1 MASLSSKVKQY
12 CANNGVASVD
22 FMTDV
27 LLQDDSNGQGP
38 YIKEWN
44 ISSVAKP
51 TDEQLNAVDS
61 AADLEERQNAVR
73 NEEGFTGNP
82 ASTDTFFGI
91 VLGNTFDIGKPTDA
105 TVGAASLS
113 TDFFVKNAQTL
124 TTLSMAGSTNGA
136 MVGPVTISGTIT
148 IPSGSTFVIL

>member
-12 CANNGVASVD
+12 CANNGVAEVD

-38 YIKEWN
+38 YIKTWN
-44 ISSVAKP
+44 VSGVAQP

-73 NEEGFTGNP
+73 ATRRSAYGDLGSQLDMQYWDNVNGTTTWKDHVAKVKTDNP
-82 ASTDTFFGI
+82 I
-91 VLGNTFDIGKPTDA
+91 PTE
-105 TVGAASLS
+105 
-113 TDFFVKNAQTL
+113 
-124 TTLSMAGSTNGA
+124 
-136 MVGPVTISGTIT
+136 
-148 IPSGSTFVIL
+148 

>member
-12 CANNGVASVD
+12 CANNGVAEVD
-22 FMTDV
+22 FTKDV

-44 ISSVAKP
+44 ISSVAQP

-73 NEEGFTGNP
+73 ATRRNAYGNIGDQLDMQYHDSVDGT
-82 ASTDTFFGI
+82 STWKDHVAKVKTDNPI
-91 VLGNTFDIGKPTDA
+91 PTE
-105 TVGAASLS
+105 
-113 TDFFVKNAQTL
+113 
-124 TTLSMAGSTNGA
+124 
-136 MVGPVTISGTIT
+136 
-148 IPSGSTFVIL
+148 

>member
-12 CANNGVASVD
+12 CANNGVANVD

-38 YIKEWN
+38 YIKTWN
-44 ISSVAKP
+44 VSGVAQP

-73 NEEGFTGNP
+73 ATRRSAYGDLGSQLDMQYWDNVNGTTTWKDHVAKVKSDNP
-82 ASTDTFFGI
+82 I
-91 VLGNTFDIGKPTDA
+91 PTE
-105 TVGAASLS
+105 
-113 TDFFVKNAQTL
+113 
-124 TTLSMAGSTNGA
+124 
-136 MVGPVTISGTIT
+136 
-148 IPSGSTFVIL
+148 

>member
-12 CANNGVASVD
+12 CANNGVAEVD
-22 FMTDV
+22 FMKDV

-44 ISSVAKP
+44 VSGVAQP

-73 NEEGFTGNP
+73 ATRRTAYGDLGSQLDMQYWDNVNGTTTWKDHVAAVKTANP
-82 ASTDTFFGI
+82 I
-91 VLGNTFDIGKPTDA
+91 PTE
-105 TVGAASLS
+105 
-113 TDFFVKNAQTL
+113 
-124 TTLSMAGSTNGA
+124 
-136 MVGPVTISGTIT
+136 
-148 IPSGSTFVIL
+148 

>member
-1 MASLSSKVKQY
+1 MASLSSKVKTY

-22 FMTDV
+22 FLKDV

-44 ISSVAKP
+44 ISSVAQP

-73 NEEGFTGNP
+73 
-82 ASTDTFFGI
+82 
-91 VLGNTFDIGKPTDA
+91 A
-105 TVGAASLS
+105 TR
-113 TDFFVKNAQTL
+113 KNAYGDLGSQL
-124 TTLSMAGSTNGA
+124 DMQYHDSVDGTTTWKDHVAAVKTAN
-136 MVGPVTISGTIT
+136 P
-148 IPSGSTFVIL
+148 IPTE